1 MKTILLISSLI
12 VTNGD
17 SNAAAETTAAYAS
30 QKACVQAVEIRT
42 GYSMTP
48 VKGGMRLQQEI
59 DQRYNK
65 GSRIIFV
72 CSPYGSA
79 ADE

>member
-12 VTNGD
+12 AADGD
-17 SNAAAETTAAYAS
+17 GSAAAETTAEYAS
-30 QKACVQAVEIRT
+30 QKACIQAVEIRT
-42 GYSMTP
+42 GYMMQP

-59 DQRYNK
+59 DTRYGK
-65 GSRIIFV
+65 GRMIFV